1 MDKKNYNISFTVIM
15 IVLMAY
21 MFLNS
26 FRYNR
31 NIERLNTK
39 IETLTEEVEC
49 YEALNDF
56 NNRYQEELESQ
67 LDSLNKRYQI
77 FETPPARNMIDIIN
91 AIMEVESSGDSN
103 AYNPK
108 EDAVGILQIR
118 RCMVDDVNRI
128 LKRKQSDVRYSYS
141 DRWNIQKSH
150 EMFRIFCDYY
160 GLTTAEEMARCW
172 NGGPRGINNP
182 YTMGYWNKV
191 EDILVSNE

>member
-1 MDKKNYNISFTVIM
+1 MNKKNYNTSFTVIM

-39 IETLTEEVEC
+39 IETLTKEVEC
-49 YEALNDF
+49 YEALDNF
-56 NNRYQEELESQ
+56 NNRYQEELELQ
-67 LDSLNKRYQI
+67 LDSLIERYQI
-77 FETPPARNMIDIIN
+77 FDSKPARNMIDIIN
-91 AIMEVESSGDSN
+91 AIMEVESRGDSN
-103 AYNPK
+103 AYNAS

-118 RCMVDDVNRI
+118 QCMVNDVNRI
-128 LKRKQSDVRYSYS
+128 LERKKSSIRYTYNC
-141 DRWNIQKSH
+141 RWDIQKSQD
-150 EMFRIFCDYY
+150 MFRIFCEYY

-182 YTMGYWNKV
+182 YTIGYWNKV
-191 EDILVSNE
+191 EDILASN

>member
-1 MDKKNYNISFTVIM
+1 M

>member
-1 MDKKNYNISFTVIM
+1 
-15 IVLMAY
+15 
-21 MFLNS
+21 
-26 FRYNR
+26 
-31 NIERLNTK
+31 
-39 IETLTEEVEC
+39 
-49 YEALNDF
+49 
-56 NNRYQEELESQ
+56 
-67 LDSLNKRYQI
+67 
-77 FETPPARNMIDIIN
+77 
-91 AIMEVESSGDSN
+91 MEVESSGDSN

>member
-1 MDKKNYNISFTVIM
+1 MKNYNTSFTVIM

-39 IETLTEEVEC
+39 IEILTNEVEC
-49 YEALNDF
+49 YEALDNF
-56 NNRYQEELESQ
+56 NNRYQEELELQ
-67 LDSLNKRYQI
+67 LDSLKERYQI
-77 FETPPARNMIDIIN
+77 FDSNPARNMIDIIN

-103 AYNPK
+103 AYNAK

-128 LKRKQSDVRYSYS
+128 LERKKSFIRYSYN
-141 DRWNIQKSH
+141 DRWDVQKSH
-150 EMFRIFCDYY
+150 EMFRIFCEYY

>member
-1 MDKKNYNISFTVIM
+1 
-15 IVLMAY
+15 MAY

-39 IETLTEEVEC
+39 IETLTKEVEC
-49 YEALNDF
+49 YEALDQF
-56 NNRYQEELESQ
+56 NNRYQEELEAQ
-67 LDSLNKRYQI
+67 LDSLNNRYQI

-128 LKRKQSDVRYSYS
+128 LERRKSYVRYSYG
-141 DRWNIQKSH
+141 DRWDVQKSY
-150 EMFRIFCDYY
+150 EMFRIFCNYY

-191 EDILVSNE
+191 EDILASNE